1 MLHGSFNDIPG
12 FAAQLLGDARAQQP
26 ESTTDGR
33 DAESPPMPMFQVT
46 PADEDMRQRT
56 APQSGRLT
64 ASNAQPPE
72 ESVSNRPPTTFPGAA
87 VKGSKAHG
95 HSASGETEAGPKS
108 MAAQLFGSAH
118 EADATLKI
126 ESPGAYLRPS
136 TALAARLL
144 GDDPAGASSTEARTG
159 RAEWLGVES
168 SDGRPSTKR
177 SSREFLPGNV
187 RDDGAES
194 NAGVQFQEDPTNRA
208 EYGRSGSNMSL
219 SADNGDGRPGT
230 KRSDR
235 QARTP
240 RFNNKIA
247 PEGLTRGQVENVKQ
261 LQAQHLTQGLVFDDS
276 ASWRP
281 GTTHVL
287 ITSADNDGFS
297 SGTGGKDLLQ
307 AAFARTSTAANS
319 ALRPGTALPGSV
331 MGSIASHLLLGGD
344 GLLRPGSQRPG
355 ASRVGKRPATFR
367 PGSRAV
373 TQSRMSSRLLPN
385 PEDALTKD
393 AVEEIKEL
401 HTQQLMHGI
410 DMDPLAWPGLR
421 FGRNPF
427 CKRDLLFHPFS
438 GTMAYTA
445 ALHTISILLE
455 FVDVVL
461 RGYGQV
467 TFINNPLAGALI
479 MIASFINNAYYGVFG
494 LLGIVSS
501 TLTAYLFDFPRGAIT
516 SGIYGYNGYLVGTA
530 VVLFQADYGGDWNF
544 LEACCGCAADT
555 CG

>member
-1 MLHGSFNDIPG
+1 MIVLRLSLGDLMTLRLGGAG
-12 FAAQLLGDARAQQP
+12 FAAQLLEDAHAQ
-26 ESTTDGR
+26 ESATEDGR
-33 DAESPPMPMFQVT
+33 EAYSPPAPMFQVT
-46 PADEDMRQRT
+46 PAEEDGRHSLLQE
-56 APQSGRLT
+56 QSGRLT
-64 ASNAQPPE
+64 ANNAQAPVE
-72 ESVSNRPPTTFPGAA
+72 NVSNRPPTTFPGAPLPGA
-87 VKGSKAHG
+87 LVKPAKISVAPAPEVARQAP
-95 HSASGETEAGPKS
+95 SS
-108 MAAQLFGSAH
+108 MAAQLLGDVQ
-118 EADATLKI
+118 ADA
-126 ESPGAYLRPS
+126 PGKPSQHGDLSQDSDDRAANRRPS
-136 TALAARLL
+136 TSLAAQLL
-144 GDDPAGASSTEARTG
+144 GEDPAR
-159 RAEWLGVES
+159 VEEL
-168 SDGRPSTKR
+168 DRR
-177 SSREFLPGNV
+177 
-187 RDDGAES
+187 
-194 NAGVQFQEDPTNRA
+194 
-208 EYGRSGSNMSL
+208 GSNMSL